1 VDQHRYQRIKTILM
15 DALDVPAADRDA
27 FLSSACGSD
36 PDLRREVESLLAQAV
51 EDDFLEPLAPLE
63 AERDPL
69 VGQSIGIYHVLDLLG
84 DGGMGIVYLAEDR
97 RLGRRVALKFLR
109 PELTNDAGAKE
120 RFIREARAGAA
131 LDHPNVCP
139 LYGIEETADG
149 GLFLAMRY
157 YEGETLK
164 QRLAR
169 GPLSIDE
176 VLDIA
181 VQIAE
186 GLAAAHRAGI
196 VHRDIKPGNV
206 LLTEGPLKILDFG
219 IAKIRDHAPLTTL
232 GSAIGTTAYMSPE
245 QARGEPVDHRSDIW
259 ALGVVL
265 SEMALAGGVV
275 DQSAREELLRV
286 AGRATANAVRDRFQS
301 MTEFAQTLHGI
312 SRRGRSTER
321 ARDREGQLNVVVSR
335 DGRVAWRGHFSQ
347 PALTIGRDPEADVVL
362 DDPKVSWVHA
372 TVRRESN
379 GDLLFTDSS
388 SNGSFQDGH
397 RVERAVVAD
406 GTAIVIKPF
415 CLEFVLVLPAGA
427 HPSTTHAVGETSSDA
442 EASLQ
447 LRIVKGPTALVGR
460 VYPLAPR
467 QNTIG
472 RADDSDIRLDFPN
485 ISRLHA
491 TISLT
496 SAGEWL
502 LDDQGSTNGVSVGGA
517 PVKTVTLKPG
527 DHIGFGKE
535 IVAAIETFARAP
547 AGPPETAFRLSLSPA
562 PTDRRVSIVRVSG
575 QLPDTTALALQEQLN
590 AAIGPAIKFL
600 VVDLAQ
606 CVTCGPSAF
615 GVLVGLDVTLRR
627 RAGALQLAGLSN
639 DALAQFSAL
648 ALERVLTAQRDEQ
661 AAVAALQSLVNRSQP
676 R

>member
-1 VDQHRYQRIKTILM
+1 VDRQRYLRIKTILM
-15 DALDVPAADRDA
+15 DALEVPAADRDA
-27 FLSSACGSD
+27 FVSNACGSD
-36 PDLRREVESLLAQAV
+36 LDLRREVESLLAQAV
-51 EDDFLEPLAPLE
+51 EDEFLEPLNPVE

-69 VGQSIGIYHVLDLLG
+69 VGQSIAGYYVLDLLG
-84 DGGMGIVYLAEDR
+84 DGGMGIVYLAEDK

-109 PELTNDAGAKE
+109 PELTFDAGAKE

-149 GLFLAMRY
+149 GLFLVMRY

-219 IAKIRDHAPLTTL
+219 IAKIRDHAPLTIL

-245 QARGEPVDHRSDIW
+245 QARGEVVDHRSDVW

-265 SEMALAGGVV
+265 SEMVLAGGVV
-275 DQSAREELLRV
+275 DRSARDALLRV
-286 AGRATANAVRDRFQS
+286 VDRATANAVGDRFQS
-301 MTEFAQTLHGI
+301 MTEFAETLHGI
-312 SRRGRSTER
+312 SSRGRFAER
-321 ARDREGQLNVVVSR
+321 ARDRENQISVVVSR
-335 DGRVAWRGHFSQ
+335 DGRVAWRGHFAQ

-362 DDPKVSWVHA
+362 DDPRVSWVHA
-372 TVRRESN
+372 TVRREPN

-397 RVERAVVAD
+397 RVERALVAD

-415 CLEFVLVLPAGA
+415 SLEFVPTSPTGA
-427 HPSTTHAVGETSSDA
+427 HPSTTHAGGDTSSEA
-442 EASLQ
+442 EADLQ
-447 LRIVKGPTALVGR
+447 LRIVKGPPALVGR

-496 SAGEWL
+496 SAGEWR
-502 LDDQGSTNGVSVGGA
+502 LDDQESTNGVNVGGA
-517 PVKTVTLKPG
+517 PVKTVTLKAG

-535 IVAAIETFARAP
+535 IVAAIETFPRVL
-547 AGPPETAFRLSLSPA
+547 AGRPGSAFRLLLSPA
-562 PTDRRVSIVRVSG
+562 STDPRVSVVRVSG
-575 QLPDTTALALQEQLN
+575 QLPDTAALALQEQLN
-590 AAIGPAIKFL
+590 AAIGPAVKFL
-600 VVDLAQ
+600 VVDFAQ
-606 CVTCGPSAF
+606 CATCGPSAF

-627 RAGALQLAGLSN
+627 RAGAIQQAGLSN
-639 DALAQFSAL
+639 YSIAQYRAL
-648 ALERVLTAQRDEQ
+648 ALERVLAAQRDEE